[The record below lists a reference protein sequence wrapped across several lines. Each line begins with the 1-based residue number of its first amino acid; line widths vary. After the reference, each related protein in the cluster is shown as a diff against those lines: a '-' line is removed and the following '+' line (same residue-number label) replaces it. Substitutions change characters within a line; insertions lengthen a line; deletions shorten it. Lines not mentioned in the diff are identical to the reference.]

1 MARRLCSLLVM
12 VLLECGLSA
21 LMTAQQR
28 RMQEGPQI
36 FATKCATCHGL
47 DGRGSERGP
56 DIAGRRELQQMPDA
70 ALWGI
75 VRKGIASS
83 GMPSFRGLGETKIE
97 AVVQHLRQLQ
107 GHGTSL
113 PLPGDPERGK
123 ALFSGKAG
131 CGQCHT
137 LNGEGGF
144 LGADL
149 SSYASTQSAEEI
161 RSAITDPNKNL
172 DRRQWT
178 VVVTSRDGTTSTGIA
193 RSEDNFSLLLQTEDG
208 AFHSFT
214 KTDLQSIEHQ
224 PRSLMPAD
232 YGARLSRGEI
242 DDVVSYLVK
251 VARAHPTRKPIEKE
265 N

>member
-1 MARRLCSLLVM
+1 MARRLSSLVVM
-12 VLLECGLSA
+12 VLLECGLTA
-21 LMTAQQR
+21 LTAAQQ

-47 DGRGSERGP
+47 DGQGGERGP
-56 DIAGRRELQQMPDA
+56 DIAGRRELQQMSDA

-75 VRKGIASS
+75 VRKGIASA
-83 GMPSFRGLGETKIE
+83 GMPSFRSLGETKIE
-97 AVVQHLRQLQ
+97 AVVQQLRQLQ

-113 PLPGDPERGK
+113 PQPGDPERGK

-178 VVVTSRDGTTSTGIA
+178 VVVTCRDGTTSTGIA
-193 RSEDNFSLLLQTEDG
+193 RSEDNFSLLL
-208 AFHSFT
+208 
-214 KTDLQSIEHQ
+214 
-224 PRSLMPAD
+224 
-232 YGARLSRGEI
+232 
-242 DDVVSYLVK
+242 
-251 VARAHPTRKPIEKE
+251 
-265 N
+265 

>member
-1 MARRLCSLLVM
+1 MARRLSSLVVM
-12 VLLECGLSA
+12 VLLECGLTA
-21 LMTAQQR
+21 LTAAQQ

-47 DGRGSERGP
+47 DGQGGERGP
-56 DIAGRRELQQMPDA
+56 DIAGRRELQQMSDA

-75 VRKGIASS
+75 VRKGIASA
-83 GMPSFRGLGETKIE
+83 GMPSFRSLGETKIE
-97 AVVQHLRQLQ
+97 AVVQQLRQLQ

-113 PLPGDPERGK
+113 PQPGDPERGK